1 MQNVDRAL
9 NDQRAGPTTTAS
21 PNPGVE
27 GFQLRT
33 GGADGREDGDAGCG
47 WFVLYGN
54 IPVKR
59 DSRFVVWYGPYGGSV
74 CTVYGAGPGFGC
86 LAVSITAKGAATL
99 GQ

>member
-1 MQNVDRAL
+1 MTSVQ
-9 NDQRAGPTTTAS
+9 GPRPRRSQIQAS
-21 PNPGVE
+21 KASNCEP
-27 GFQLRT
+27 
-33 GGADGREDGDAGCG
+33 GGADGREDGDVGCG

-54 IPVKR
+54 TPVKR